1 MCGQSKAIRRRLR
14 LQEEQLFGVPW
25 IYTTNSGSGRWP
37 KPPHAWGGGGCG
49 VLLGPHVPRMGLS
62 QGELLS

>member
-37 KPPHAWGGGGCG
+37 KPPHAWGVGFSLDPKFHGWGYSRESC
-49 VLLGPHVPRMGLS
+49 
-62 QGELLS
+62 